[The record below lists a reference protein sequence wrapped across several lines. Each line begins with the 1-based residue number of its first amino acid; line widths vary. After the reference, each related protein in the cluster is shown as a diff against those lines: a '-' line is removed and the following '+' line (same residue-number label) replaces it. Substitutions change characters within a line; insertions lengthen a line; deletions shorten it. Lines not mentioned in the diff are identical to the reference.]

1 MKRHEIDRT
10 SEVRMRKLYKDLN
23 RSCVEAVFSGNNA
36 EKFDD
41 DELLKKIFGEKGVP
55 CRNEDELPPLKG
67 ATFSI
72 SDMNPSDFKLNPK
85 GFIPKKR
92 K

>member
-1 MKRHEIDRT
+1 
-10 SEVRMRKLYKDLN
+10 MRKLYKDLT
-23 RSCVEAVFSGNNA
+23 GNDA

-41 DELLKKIFGEKGVP
+41 DELLKKIFGEKGIP
-55 CRNEDELPPLKG
+55 CRNDDELHSLKG

-72 SDMNPSDFKLNPK
+72 SDMSPSDFKLNPK